1 MFRLSTHKLMLAL
14 AASLLS
20 SLSATA
26 IAQEERWFEVE
37 IYLYE
42 HNSPTVE
49 QWSDKAVK
57 PRQRK
62 TVDFITPLVST
73 DLTAVN
79 MGLNGC
85 TSTDWA
91 TDSLNCNEQLNSN
104 NQVKSLTDIPMV
116 IAAAEPATAHLGD
129 GAVLLAES
137 QSQFKEIIATLKREK
152 GNKSLMHMTW
162 QQSMLPRNRA
172 IPIKIYSGH
181 DFSNEYEQNGQP
193 LQNSDISDDLPQFD
207 FMSIGFLAEPQK
219 PVWKLDGTLNIYLEH
234 YLFIETAFYLRE
246 EGEKTVT
253 LTHRDN
259 PASTGIDSK
268 PEVESVTSPF
278 LYSIPMKQNR
288 RVRSDEVHYFDH
300 PKMGMIIQI
309 RKMEHPTARDSEE
322 EKDSI
327 SNANPEPSL
336 LNE

>member
-1 MFRLSTHKLMLAL
+1 MFRLSTNKLVLAL
-14 AASLLS
+14 AAGVIS
-20 SLSATA
+20 SLSTAAT
-26 IAQEERWFEVE
+26 AQEERWFEVE

-49 QWSDKAVK
+49 QWSDKVVN

-62 TVDFITPLVST
+62 SVDFITPLVST

-85 TSTDWA
+85 TSSDWA
-91 TDSLNCNEQLNSN
+91 TDSLNCNEQLNSS
-104 NQVKSLTDIPMV
+104 NQVKTLTDIPMV
-116 IAAAEPATAHLGD
+116 IAAAEPATAHLGE

-137 QSQFKEIIATLKREK
+137 QSQFKDIIATLKREK
-152 GNKSLMHMTW
+152 GNKSLLHMTW

-172 IPIKIYSGH
+172 IPIKLYSGH
-181 DFSNEYEQNGQP
+181 DFSEQYEKNGQP
-193 LQNSDISDDLPQFD
+193 LQNSDLADDLPQFD
-207 FMSIGFLAEPQK
+207 FISSGFLAEPQK

-234 YLFIETAFYLRE
+234 YLFIETAFNLRE

-253 LTHRDN
+253 LMHHDN

-268 PEVESVTSPF
+268 PEIDSVTSPF

-309 RKMEHPTARDSEE
+309 RKMEHPTAKSTEE
-322 EKDSI
+322 ESEYI
-327 SNANPEPSL
+327 SNANTEALL
-336 LNE
+336 LN

>member
-1 MFRLSTHKLMLAL
+1 MFRLSTHKLILAL

-20 SLSATA
+20 SLSTTA

-62 TVDFITPLVST
+62 TVDFITPMVST

-162 QQSMLPRNRA
+162 QQSMVPRNRA
-172 IPIKIYSGH
+172 IPIKLYSGH

-193 LQNSDISDDLPQFD
+193 LQSSDDSNGLPQFD
-207 FMSIGFLAEPQK
+207 FMSSGFLAEPQK

-234 YLFIETAFYLRE
+234 YLFIETAFNLRE

-253 LTHRDN
+253 LMHRDN

-268 PEVESVTSPF
+268 PEIDSVTSPF

-309 RKMEHPTARDSEE
+309 RKMEHPTARSTEE
-322 EKDSI
+322 ESDYI
-327 SNANPEPSL
+327 SNANTEALL
-336 LNE
+336 LN

>member
-1 MFRLSTHKLMLAL
+1 MFRLSTNKLLLAL
-14 AASLLS
+14 AASLIS
-20 SLSATA
+20 SLSTAAT
-26 IAQEERWFEVE
+26 AQEERWFEVE

-49 QWSDKAVK
+49 QWSDKVTK

-62 TVDFITPLVST
+62 NVDFITPIVTT
-73 DLTAVN
+73 DLTALN

-85 TSTDWA
+85 TSSDWA

-104 NQVKSLTDIPMV
+104 NQVKTLTDIPMV
-116 IAAAEPATAHLGD
+116 IAASAPAIAYLGD

-137 QSQFKEIIATLKREK
+137 QSQFKDIIATLQREK
-152 GNKSLMHMTW
+152 GNKSLLHMTW

-172 IPIKIYSGH
+172 IPIKLYSGH
-181 DFSNEYEQNGQP
+181 DYSEQYEQNGQP
-193 LQNSDISDDLPQFD
+193 LQSNDISDELPQFD
-207 FMSIGFLAEPQK
+207 FMTNGFLAETKK

-234 YLFIETAFYLRE
+234 YLFIETAFNLRE

-253 LTHRDN
+253 LAHRDN
-259 PASTGIDSK
+259 QLITDLAAEPQQ
-268 PEVESVTSPF
+268 ESVTSPF
-278 LYSIPMKQNR
+278 LYAIPMKQNR

-309 RKMEHPTARDSEE
+309 RKMEHPTEKSAEAGETLSDVSEE
-322 EKDSI
+322 
-327 SNANPEPSL
+327 NL
-336 LNE
+336 FLN

>member
-1 MFRLSTHKLMLAL
+1 MFRLSTNKLMLAL
-14 AASLLS
+14 AAGVIS
-20 SLSATA
+20 SLSTA
-26 IAQEERWFEVE
+26 ASAQEERWFEVE

-49 QWSDKAVK
+49 QWSDKVVN

-104 NQVKSLTDIPMV
+104 NQVKTLTDIPMV

-137 QSQFKEIIATLKREK
+137 QSQFKQIIATLKREK
-152 GNKSLMHMTW
+152 GNKSLLHMTW

-172 IPIKIYSGH
+172 TPVKLYSGH
-181 DFSNEYEQNGQP
+181 DFSKEYEQNGQP
-193 LQNSDISDDLPQFD
+193 LQTSNVSDELPQFD
-207 FMSIGFLAEPQK
+207 FISSGFLAEPQK

-234 YLFIETAFYLRE
+234 YLFIETAFNLRE
-246 EGEKTVT
+246 EGQKTVT
-253 LTHRDN
+253 LMHHDN
-259 PASTGIDSK
+259 SASIGSDPK
-268 PEVESVTSPF
+268 PEIESVTSPF

-309 RKMEHPTARDSEE
+309 RKMEHPTAKSTEE
-322 EKDSI
+322 ESDYI
-327 SNANPEPSL
+327 SNANTEASL
-336 LNE
+336 LN